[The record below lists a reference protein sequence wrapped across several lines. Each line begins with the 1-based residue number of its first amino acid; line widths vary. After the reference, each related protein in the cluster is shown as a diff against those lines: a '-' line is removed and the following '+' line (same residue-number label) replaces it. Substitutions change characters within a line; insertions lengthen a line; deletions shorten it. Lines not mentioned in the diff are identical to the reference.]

1 MKAHTKFFHS
11 VATCLMV
18 RRRNGRPWAHLGL
31 RRAGAPPDDA
41 TKAKMYELEPKV
53 KEVHEKKRKP
63 ETSAIPTRKRS

>member
-18 RRRNGRPWAHLGL
+18 AVAIAALGL
-31 RRAGAPPDDA
+31 TWGCGAGAPPDDA
-41 TKAKMYELEPKV
+41 TKAKMYELDAKV

-63 ETSAIPTRKRS
+63 ETSAIPTRKRN